1 MFREAGKVR
10 LFQLRTVLVSSR
22 EEADTMCPL
31 ELTRSL
37 ANRRAGSAQKDL
49 LDRKEELLMAASEFQ
64 RTLMSNLSRQGMSVA
79 GLARQTG
86 YGPLLLENLIAGRT
100 RQIPVDFFVRVGDT
114 LDLTMEE
121 KDALVRSWAFGIEK
135 RSWTLTSA

>member
-1 MFREAGKVR
+1 
-10 LFQLRTVLVSSR
+10 
-22 EEADTMCPL
+22 
-31 ELTRSL
+31 
-37 ANRRAGSAQKDL
+37 
-49 LDRKEELLMAASEFQ
+49 MAASEFQ

-79 GLARQTG
+79 GLAEHTG
-86 YGPLLLENLIAGRT
+86 YGPLLLDNLIAGKT

-135 RSWTLTSA
+135 RSWSLTSP